1 MLTNSNIYISIIYVK
16 FQTNVFNAKSCLFMR
31 TKSCPQKKDI
41 TNDQQEKKTQ
51 KHQNQQSIL
60 KHDEK

>member
-1 MLTNSNIYISIIYVK
+1 MK